1 MLDPPQDEQTMKV
14 LNFLIAEQLRAF
26 EDGMGRYFSFK
37 MPIYGGDH
45 AVLLGLLTK
54 THWLRHENMHIS
66 YTSET
71 TMTGSTLISNVRVR
85 TTISVFEDV
94 NSPVNH
100 RHYSRPQ
107 T

>member
-1 MLDPPQDEQTMKV
+1 MFKIQ
-14 LNFLIAEQLRAF
+14 F
-26 EDGMGRYFSFK
+26 EIKSKMTAYVWAISGYVSFK
-37 MPIYGGDH
+37 MPIYGGDQ

-66 YTSET
+66 YASET
-71 TMTGSTLISNVRVR
+71 TMTGSTLISKVRVR